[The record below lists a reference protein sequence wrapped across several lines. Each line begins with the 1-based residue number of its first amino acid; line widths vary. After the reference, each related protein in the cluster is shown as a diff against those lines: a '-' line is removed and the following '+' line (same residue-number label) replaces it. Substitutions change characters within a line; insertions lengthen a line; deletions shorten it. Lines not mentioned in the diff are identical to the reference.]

1 MGKKSSLSL
10 RASSTP
16 VRVRLRFYAQFFP
29 NCSSGTFGCMT
40 STKGLAQ
47 KRISTVAE
55 QASVVGDRLCCMEI
69 GGLPAPK
76 VSVSI
81 VPSHVH
87 HRGPL
92 SISLQW
98 RRRDLTI
105 ESPATWSLWKSIFP
119 YPVRNQI
126 GNSKKTPFPS
136 RKLCGSPGGSRGAKS
151 CFPEAEREGAW
162 VLYSPGPNP
171 PGLSEFERATGGSAL
186 PTIYYTMVYVHA

>member
-1 MGKKSSLSL
+1 MQGPNWPKL
-10 RASSTP
+10 
-16 VRVRLRFYAQFFP
+16 FFQCICP
-29 NCSSGTFGCMT
+29 RRPA
-40 STKGLAQ
+40 KGLAQ

-105 ESPATWSLWKSIFP
+105 KSPATWSLWKSIFP
-119 YPVRNQI
+119 YPVRNQT
-126 GNSKKTPFPS
+126 GNYCKTCFS
-136 RKLCGSPGGSRGAKS
+136 
-151 CFPEAEREGAW
+151 FPETLR
-162 VLYSPGPNP
+162 
-171 PGLSEFERATGGSAL
+171 LSRWLQGGKIVFS
-186 PTIYYTMVYVHA
+186 

>member
-16 VRVRLRFYAQFFP
+16 FRVRLRFYAQFFP

-47 KRISTVAE
+47 KRIPTIAR

-105 ESPATWSLWKSIFP
+105 ESPATWSLWNP
-119 YPVRNQI
+119 YFHIPFEIRLGI
-126 GNSKKTPFPS
+126 PKKLLFLPGNFAA
-136 RKLCGSPGGSRGAKS
+136 LQVAPGGQNRVFLRPSGRGLG
-151 CFPEAEREGAW
+151 F
-162 VLYSPGPNP
+162 YTHPGQTRP
-171 PGLSEFERATGGSAL
+171 
-186 PTIYYTMVYVHA
+186 V

>member
-1 MGKKSSLSL
+1 MQARMGKKSSLSL

-16 VRVRLRFYAQFFP
+16 FRVRLRFYAQICP

-47 KRISTVAE
+47 KRIPAIAR
-55 QASVVGDRLCCMEI
+55 QAGVVGDLLCCMEI

-98 RRRDLTI
+98 RRCDLTI
-105 ESPATWSLWKSIFP
+105 GNMTNSIFP

-151 CFPEAEREGAW
+151 CFLEAEREGAW
-162 VLYSPGPNP
+162 VLYPPGPNP
-171 PGLSEFERATGGSAL
+171 PGLS
-186 PTIYYTMVYVHA
+186 

>member
-1 MGKKSSLSL
+1 MSSRFPLRHKFHFLQISRDQLTFAMQARMGKKSSLSL

-16 VRVRLRFYAQFFP
+16 FRVRLRFYAQICP
-29 NCSSGTFGCMT
+29 NCSSSTFGCMT

-119 YPVRNQI
+119 YPFEIRWEFRKKLLFLH
-126 GNSKKTPFPS
+126 GNFAA
-136 RKLCGSPGGSRGAKS
+136 LQVAPGGRNRVFLRPSGR
-151 CFPEAEREGAW
+151 
-162 VLYSPGPNP
+162 VL
-171 PGLSEFERATGGSAL
+171 
-186 PTIYYTMVYVHA
+186 